1 MEGREE
7 LTRLREERACLARR
21 VFKLSEAHARRTSGR
36 TLDDDPPLSVL
47 SAMLSEKMERKLDVE
62 DRIEGLE
69 KELGEDAASNHAV
82 SKA

>member
-47 SAMLSEKMERKLDVE
+47 STMLSEKTERTLDVE
-62 DRIEGLE
+62 DKIERLQ
-69 KELGEDAASNHAV
+69 KELG
-82 SKA
+82 